1 MKRLLWLGF
10 ILFVVVSQ
18 PALVSAQGF
27 PWDDFERRTIQELV
41 KTNEREEG
49 ENIKQFPEQTQ
60 FVFRAT
66 TLPSA
71 VQVSYT
77 GESRPLSVERK
88 KFIET
93 WARSYYRNTG
103 YANLYAAEFL
113 FKEGSQDHWLP
124 VQKDVAKYFAD
135 ELKKGDPVDLYL
147 ISPGGLRVSNGK
159 TLWLFLVEQFQ
170 QPSGNSR

>member
-1 MKRLLWLGF
+1 MKRFIWFGL
-10 ILFVVVSQ
+10 ILFLIVFRPS
-18 PALVSAQGF
+18 PASAQGF
-27 PWDDFERRTIQELV
+27 PWKDFERRTLQELV
-41 KTNEREEG
+41 KTNEREEA
-49 ENIKQFPEQTQ
+49 ENIARFPDQTQ
-60 FVFRAT
+60 FVFRDS

-71 VQVSYT
+71 VQLTYT

-113 FKEGSQDHWLP
+113 FKEGSEDYWLP
-124 VQKDVAKYFAD
+124 VQKDVAKYFPE

-147 ISPGGLRVSNGK
+147 IVPGGLRVNKGK
-159 TLWLFLVEQFQ
+159 TVWLFLVEQFQ
-170 QPSGNSR
+170 QPLK

>member
-1 MKRLLWLGF
+1 MNRLYWLGL
-10 ILFVVVSQ
+10 ILVVLVFKPS
-18 PALVSAQGF
+18 AVSAQGF
-27 PWDDFERRTIQELV
+27 PWNDFERRTLQELI
-41 KTNEREEG
+41 KTNEREEA
-49 ENIKQFPEQTQ
+49 ENISRFPDQTQ
-60 FVFRAT
+60 FVFRDT

-71 VQVSYT
+71 VQLTYT

-103 YANLYAAEFL
+103 YANLYAAEYL
-113 FKEGSQDHWLP
+113 FKEGTEDYWLP
-124 VQKDVAKYFAD
+124 VQKDVAKYFAE

-147 ISPGGLRVSNGK
+147 IVPGGLRVAKGK

-170 QPSGNSR
+170 QPLK

>member
-1 MKRLLWLGF
+1 MNRLYWLG
-10 ILFVVVSQ
+10 LVLLLVVIKPSS
-18 PALVSAQGF
+18 ASAQGF
-27 PWDDFERRTIQELV
+27 PWNDFERRALQELI
-41 KTNEREEG
+41 KTNEREEA
-49 ENIKQFPEQTQ
+49 ENISRFPDQTQ
-60 FVFRAT
+60 FVFRDT

-71 VQVSYT
+71 VQLTYT

-113 FKEGSQDHWLP
+113 FKEGSEDYWLP

-147 ISPGGLRVSNGK
+147 ISPGGLRAVSKGK

-170 QPSGNSR
+170 QPLK